1 MTSTAAHDSSPE
13 AREAPSPDSPTPEE
27 SVRSV
32 LALADAWE
40 ARGEHDMEF
49 SRSLPE
55 DVAEAIHDGG
65 ADMVNKA
72 RLIRM
77 AVAGKLTL

>member
-1 MTSTAAHDSSPE
+1 MTV
-13 AREAPSPDSPTPEE
+13 TPEE

-40 ARGEHDMEF
+40 ARGEHDMKF
-49 SRSLPE
+49 SKSLPE
-55 DVAEAIHDGG
+55 EVALALHDGG

-72 RLIRM
+72 RLVRL
-77 AVAGKLTL
+77 AVAGELQL